1 MRRNWYK
8 ASADFEMSAHEECSV
23 LGMRL
28 AVGIEGFVVGD
39 DISVVQVNELNVM
52 RHRVGV
58 WYNDHE

>member
-1 MRRNWYK
+1 
-8 ASADFEMSAHEECSV
+8 MSAHEECSV

-39 DISVVQVNELNVM
+39 DISVVEENELNVM